1 MAYGTISDDTRQPSD
16 RPREYMGK
24 AFGSGFVTAAA
35 GFALLGTFA
44 LTAVYATPRSQ
55 PALDARV
62 TDAALS
68 DTVGEQWV
76 VYKQALPVTN
86 AHGAWEFVS
95 DLICPSMGT
104 PTNLGCGGLKTGCKL
119 RLVTFFRLM
128 SRLAPTSCHHGTH
141 ANADTHPHRS
151 TWGQTPELHF
161 VESSIISAGQEAN
174 TNGVEYWENY
184 FKELNGDMSTFNA
197 FMDNKVSLWVPDLSS
212 VVSGLKNY
220 SAHNSGFGYMTRQS
234 SYSDGITVGHV
245 LVPVEA
251 RVIELVGD
259 ISILDEKDR
268 VGFDS

>member
-119 RLVTFFRLM
+119 RLVTFFRLV
-128 SRLAPTSCHHGTH
+128 SRLAPTSCHNSTH
-141 ANADTHPHRS
+141 ANADTHPPPTGPLGVRHPSCISSNPRLSRPVRKPTPTVSSTGRTISRSSMEICPRS
-151 TWGQTPELHF
+151 TPSWTTKFRCGCLTFPLW
-161 VESSIISAGQEAN
+161 SAA
-174 TNGVEYWENY
+174 
-184 FKELNGDMSTFNA
+184 
-197 FMDNKVSLWVPDLSS
+197 
-212 VVSGLKNY
+212 
-220 SAHNSGFGYMTRQS
+220 
-234 SYSDGITVGHV
+234 
-245 LVPVEA
+245 
-251 RVIELVGD
+251 
-259 ISILDEKDR
+259 
-268 VGFDS
+268 